1 MSNISLALVV
11 SLFLH
16 FIFFLVDK
24 KKDAFIRK
32 RGTKGLKGV
41 GKMMHM
47 VCLVASFMLEEEKKK
62 REKEVREDMKNK
74 DEELI

>member
-1 MSNISLALVV
+1 
-11 SLFLH
+11 
-16 FIFFLVDK
+16 
-24 KKDAFIRK
+24 
-32 RGTKGLKGV
+32 
-41 GKMMHM
+41 MMHM